1 MIPQQG
7 KTYIAIHVKN
17 EQKLLNNQL
26 VSYSRA
32 GDVFHYRWA
41 ARRCLRLLYPNTT
54 LKSIVIEGSN
64 ESQKAGEYVIDVSEY
79 AKTADND
86 KSIQYYQLKHTTV
99 RGQKA
104 MKLAEMK
111 QTLEGFADRF
121 RQHEREKSK
130 DPVSI
135 SFSIITN
142 RKVDDT
148 VRDQLIYLAMGEVV
162 ESRFRKTLENYTKLK
177 GKQLAEFCAL
187 LSIEDGEGDYNVQNN
202 ELRVELSQLVAGSVT
217 STQAETLTSMVQDKV
232 LPHSDHIVNREE
244 VLKRF
249 GITNDRELFP
259 APPLWE
265 KLDKVMD
272 REQYAYMI
280 RCICKSE
287 NPIIVHAAGGVG
299 KTIFCRHLITS
310 IPENSLTIAY
320 DCFGTGSYRNR
331 SSFRHR
337 YRDALVQIANELAA
351 EGICQPLLV
360 FDTTNDDDILRN
372 FLQRI
377 DSAVNALKKVNRLA
391 QLFIV
396 IDAADNAEMAAEEF
410 KDNCFAHELLREKM
424 PPGCKLI
431 MMCRTERK
439 HLLKPNDNI
448 LSLELKPFSEVESFN
463 NLHSYFPTATVNDG
477 VEFYRLTAGNPRVQA
492 NTLTASHRTVT
503 ELLSSFGPNPITVEM
518 QIEQQ
523 LRAAVLKIKEHQTP
537 NFQDTINAICV
548 GLASLPP
555 HIPISILA
563 SAAGV
568 STDAINSFV
577 ADLGRPLWISDS
589 SVQFRDE
596 PTETWFRKTYLADKK
611 NYLAYIARLE
621 PLATDSTYVAEVLPQ
636 LYLQAGEY
644 DKLIKIAL
652 SDDLLPTS
660 NPIDARNVRI
670 FRLRFAF
677 IAALKSKN
685 LKDAVQLGMRA
696 GEEVAGSNR
705 QFFLFKNNI
714 DLLAVLQGKE
724 KVQEIAFKTKLRSG
738 WDGSE
743 NIYTAS
749 LLSAISEYK
758 GEARGYLRAAE
769 NWLWIYFKRKKT
781 EEDDYSHEEKLTQQ
795 DILEFAYAHL
805 NINGVAGSAA
815 FLNRLK
821 PKEYVCRVVS
831 MLAKRLIDA
840 GKIEVLHQFAESWQH
855 EPYYIVAIAH
865 ELLQVGK
872 FLKRSIAKKCL
883 DKLSNAKTRIAK
895 PKDYFY
901 DDQRIAIV
909 ISFVESCFHY
919 KFNSQKINLTLDYYV
934 PARANNMMVSNHSSK
949 DRIVFLKALAMRL
962 ILAGKNEIEVEEIV
976 PAELLAKKQK
986 HDYGTDLKAY
996 KECINGLLPW
1006 FLLRANILRGFV
1018 GFFQTQFQSTVASSH
1033 HARTNRY
1040 SNYDPL
1046 PTEIAELVSS
1056 ILIVGDSTIVNS
1068 CYQHLVSSGKEFNS
1082 RIRLWLLRAAYR
1094 SEHLTDICDN
1104 LEQTTHELIESLKE
1118 EGPDEMAEK
1127 YISLS
1132 RAVAVNSVPDAS
1144 VYFDQAVE
1152 IVSKFG
1158 EELVRR
1164 WEALE
1169 ALAERAAELPDL
1181 SDEFAYRFIRCA
1193 ELVGIYVSRE
1203 KHWNRSN
1210 AARVDAKMCPATALA
1225 AISRW
1230 RDRIVGR
1237 YQYQLLAIVKDLV
1250 KRNLISPLC
1259 AWSLTHFFGER
1270 LYGDLAIICIEC
1282 EPTKGGKQAILND
1295 AVRILQVE
1303 GAHQEYVNDLGRMA
1317 SKFSLSNDGL
1327 INLVQF
1333 FATDNKDKTD
1343 YQGYTFLKKR
1353 NDYPDTRW
1361 DALFN
1366 GIQIDSLDGLTKLL
1380 DRLNNEPKDR
1390 FGHRGVR
1397 DMLIEGLSRV
1407 KHSQVYGFIDAVFA
1421 LDQIEMYDAK
1431 AVLYGVPDSWKNKPA
1446 LKAAWP
1452 PLIRKFGKHYAHQ
1465 LTNKYAFDHCVSD
1478 LQLSDA
1484 LVSELKHGMYE
1495 GLQNENGLYDE
1506 ETFFGFCDLSASMLS
1521 SEDALDLTDY
1531 TMRRFELHIDD
1542 TLGDGPYGNKVAV
1555 DNDIKKSVAGFIW
1568 SALGS
1573 PWGWERWNAAHAV
1586 RSMGELGCTDIID
1599 ALFDSLEH
1607 GEVGAYG
1614 SADYVFYK
1622 LHAIQYFF
1630 IALARTSLSNPSVL
1644 VKHAGKISEYALGAN
1659 HLLIQKFA
1667 ADTALNIAEAS
1678 PGTYDE
1684 ATVDLLR
1691 QVGKSPFKPK
1701 KVKFDY
1707 RTDSIWH
1714 KAKEIDTKIDFHFG
1728 WDFDRYWFEPLGD
1741 VFGIPGKQ
1749 VEDIAADV
1757 VINIW
1762 GMGYRNGYKNDPR
1775 AGLWNR
1781 SSSDR
1786 DTWHDHFSYP
1796 KTDNLDFYLSYH
1808 SMMVAAAKLLK
1819 AMPVV
1824 ETRDWKED
1832 VWREWLHRHL
1842 LTLEDGRWLSDIR
1855 DPLPLHRPEWT
1866 KNQRTD
1872 TWQRDITEQDFRERL
1887 IETHKGE
1894 IWITVGGGWH
1904 EKVSERKEDV
1914 SIRSAFVAKE
1924 TSDALMRA
1932 LQSCEDHHDY
1942 KIPDYEEEDME
1953 FRHGNFV
1960 LKGWIEYPSRS
1971 KGLDDFDPRSAEVSY
1986 PIISLGASVM
1996 SDLNLIC
2003 EFNTWKEI
2011 GKTKEVLRCENWS
2024 TDRGERDEY
2033 TDQCGMRLKVSLNFL
2048 MNTCEKYQCDLLIE
2062 MSIDR
2067 DIIINRMGGNNNY
2080 GKPVVKILIIS
2091 ADGTIRT
2098 TESNFGIG

>member
-1 MIPQQG
+1 L
-7 KTYIAIHVKN
+7 AN
-17 EQKLLNNQL
+17 
-26 VSYSRA
+26 
-32 GDVFHYRWA
+32 
-41 ARRCLRLLYPNTT
+41 
-54 LKSIVIEGSN
+54 IVIEGSN
-64 ESQKAGEYVIDVSEY
+64 ESEKAGEYVIDVSEY
-79 AKTADND
+79 STTADNT
-86 KSIQYYQLKHTTV
+86 KSVQYYQLKHTTV
-99 RGQKA
+99 RGQQA
-104 MKLAEMK
+104 MKLAELK
-111 QTLEGFADRF
+111 QTLEGFAARF
-121 RQHEREKSK
+121 RQHERKKSE
-130 DPVSI
+130 DSVSI

-142 RKVDDT
+142 RKVDDIIK
-148 VRDQLIYLAMGEVV
+148 DQFIYLAMGEDVG
-162 ESRFRKTLENYTKLK
+162 SSFRKTLEKYTKLK
-177 GKQLAEFCAL
+177 GKQLSEFCAL
-187 LSIEDGEGDYNVQNN
+187 LNIEDSEGDYMIQNT
-202 ELRVELSQLVAGSVT
+202 ELRLELSQLVAGSVT

-249 GITNDRELFP
+249 GFTNDRELFP

-265 KLDKVMD
+265 KLDKVIE
-272 REQYAYMI
+272 RELYAGMI
-280 RCICKSE
+280 RCVSE
-287 NPIIVHAAGGVG
+287 SEHPVIVHAAGGVG
-299 KTIFCRHLITS
+299 KTVFCRHLKTS
-310 IPENSLTIAY
+310 VPEYSLTIGY

-351 EGICQPLLV
+351 EGICQPILV
-360 FDTTNDDDILRN
+360 FDTTHDDDILRS

-377 DSAVNALKKVNRLA
+377 DSAVKALKKVNSHA

-424 PPGCKLI
+424 PKGCKLI
-431 MMCRTERK
+431 MLCRTERK
-439 HLLKPNDNI
+439 HLLKPNGNI
-448 LSLELKPFSEVESFN
+448 LSIELKPFSEGESFR
-463 NLHSYFPTATVNDG
+463 NLQDYFPAATANDG
-477 VEFYRLTAGNPRVQA
+477 VEFYRLTGGNPRVQA
-492 NTLTASHRTVT
+492 NAFTASHRTVT
-503 ELLSSFGPNPITVEM
+503 ELLSSFGPNPMTVEM

-537 NFQDTINAICV
+537 NFQDTINAIFV

-568 STDAINSFV
+568 STDAIKSFV

-596 PTETWFRKTYLADKK
+596 PTETWFRKAYLADKK
-611 NYLAYIARLE
+611 NYLTYISRLE

-644 DKLIKIAL
+644 EKLIKIAL

-677 IAALKSKN
+677 IAALKSQN

-769 NWLWIYFKRKKT
+769 NWLSIYFKREKT
-781 EEDDYSHEEKLTQQ
+781 KEGDYSHEEKLREQ

-815 FLNRLK
+815 FLNSLK
-821 PKEYVCRVVS
+821 PKEYVWRVVS

-840 GKIEVLHQFAESWQH
+840 GKMEELHQFAESWQD

-872 FLKRSIAKKCL
+872 FLKRSIATKCL

-901 DDQRIAIV
+901 DDQQIANI
-909 ISFVESCFHY
+909 ISFIESCFHY
-919 KFNSQKINLTLDYYV
+919 KLNSPKINSTLDYYV
-934 PARANNMMVSNHSSK
+934 PTRANNMVISNHSSK
-949 DRIVFLKALAMRL
+949 DRFIFLKTLAIRL
-962 ILAGKNEIEVEEIV
+962 ILAEKNEIEIEEIV
-976 PAELLAKKQK
+976 PKELLAKKK
-986 HDYGTDLKAY
+986 NHDYGNDLKEY

-1006 FLLRANILRGFV
+1006 FLLRANVLRGIAGV
-1018 GFFQTQFQSTVASSH
+1018 FQNQFQSSITSSQQ
-1033 HARTNRY
+1033 ARANRY
-1040 SNYDPL
+1040 GNYDPL
-1046 PTEIAELVSS
+1046 PKEIGELVSS
-1056 ILIVGDSTIVNS
+1056 ILVLGDAMVVND
-1068 CYQHLVSSGKEFNS
+1068 CYQYLASFGNDFNL
-1082 RIRLWLLRAAYR
+1082 RNRLGLLRAAYR
-1094 SEHLTDICDN
+1094 SEHLKNICDN

-1132 RAVAVNSVPDAS
+1132 RAVTVNSVADAS

-1158 EELVRR
+1158 EELVKR

-1169 ALAERAAELPDL
+1169 SLAECAAELPDI

-1210 AARVDAKMCPATALA
+1210 AAKVDAKMSPTTALA

-1230 RDRIVGR
+1230 RDRVVGR
-1237 YQYQLLAIVKDLV
+1237 YQYQLLAIVEYLV
-1250 KRNLISPLC
+1250 KSNLISSLC
-1259 AWSLTHFFGER
+1259 AWSLTHFFGE
-1270 LYGDLAIICIEC
+1270 YVDLALICIEH
-1282 EPTKGGKQAILND
+1282 ESTKVGKQAILNE

-1303 GAHQEYVNDLGRMA
+1303 GIHQEYLNDLAIIA
-1317 SKFSLSNDGL
+1317 SKFGLSNDGL
-1327 INLVQF
+1327 TNLVEF
-1333 FATDNKDKTD
+1333 FAADKEEKTKDQD
-1343 YQGYTFLKKR
+1343 HSYLKKR
-1353 NDYPDTRW
+1353 NDQPDIAW
-1361 DALFN
+1361 NALFN

-1380 DRLNNEPKDR
+1380 DKLNNEPKDR
-1390 FGHRGVR
+1390 FGHSGIK

-1407 KHSQVYGFIDAVFA
+1407 KQSQVYNFIDAIFV
-1421 LDQIEMYDAK
+1421 LDQIEIYDAK
-1431 AVLYGVPDSWKNKPA
+1431 AVLYGIPDSWKNKPA

-1452 PLIRKFGKHYAHQ
+1452 SLIKKFGKHYAHE
-1465 LTNKYAFDHCVSD
+1465 LTNKYTFDHCVSD

-1484 LVSELKHGMYE
+1484 LVNELKHGMYE
-1495 GLQNENGLYDE
+1495 GLQNENGLHDE
-1506 ETFFGFCDLSASMLS
+1506 ETFFGFCNLSANMLS
-1521 SEDALDLTDY
+1521 SEDALELTDY
-1531 TMRRFELHIDD
+1531 AMHRFELHIDD

-1555 DNDIKKSVAGFIW
+1555 DGNIKKGVAGFIW

-1573 PWGWERWNAAHAV
+1573 PWGWERWNAAHAI
-1586 RSMGELGCTDIID
+1586 RSMGELGCTNEID
-1599 ALFDSLEH
+1599 ALFESLQH

-1630 IALARTSLSNPSVL
+1630 IALARTSISKPSVL
-1644 VKHAGKISEYALGAN
+1644 VKHAGKISEFALGTN

-1667 ADTALNIAEAS
+1667 ADTALNIAKAL
-1678 PGTYDE
+1678 PGTFDD

-1691 QVGKSPFKPK
+1691 QVGKSPFKPRK
-1701 KVKFDY
+1701 EKYDY
-1707 RTDSIWH
+1707 RTDSVWH
-1714 KAKEIDTKIDFHFG
+1714 KAKEHNTKIDFHFAF
-1728 WDFDRYWFEPLGD
+1728 DFDRYWFEPLGD

-1757 VINIW
+1757 VVNDW
-1762 GMGYRNGYKNDPR
+1762 GMGGRNGYKNDPR
-1775 AGLWNR
+1775 VGIWNR

-1786 DTWHDHFSYP
+1786 ETWHDHGSYP

-1819 AMPVV
+1819 AMPLV
-1824 ETRDWKED
+1824 EKREWGDD
-1832 VWREWLHRHL
+1832 VWKGWLEGHL
-1842 LTLEDGRWLSDIR
+1842 LTIEDGRWLSDIR
-1855 DPLPLHRPEWT
+1855 GPLPLNRPEWT

-1872 TWQRDITEQDFRERL
+1872 SWQSDIIERDFRERL

-1904 EKVSERKEDV
+1904 EKVSERKEGV

-1924 TSDALMRA
+1924 SSDALMRA

-1942 KIPDYEEEDME
+1942 KIPDYEEKDME
-1953 FRHGNFV
+1953 FDHRNYV
-1960 LKGWIEYPSRS
+1960 LKGWLQYPSGS
-1971 KGLDDFDPRSAEVSY
+1971 KGLDEFDYRSAEVSY
-1986 PIISLGASVM
+1986 PTISVGVSIM
-1996 SDLNLIC
+1996 SDFKLVSEC
-2003 EFNTWKEI
+2003 NTWKEI
-2011 GKTKEVLRCENWS
+2011 GKTKEVLKCENWS
-2024 TDRGERDEY
+2024 TDREERDEY
-2033 TDQCGMRLKVSLNFL
+2033 TDQCGIRLKANMIFL
-2048 MNTCEKYQCDLLIE
+2048 MQACKKYQRDLIIE
-2062 MSIDR
+2062 MSIKR
-2067 DIIINRMGGNNNY
+2067 DIIIRRMGGSNNY
-2080 GKPVVKILIIS
+2080 GKPFVKILIIS

-2098 TESNFGIG
+2098 TEGSFGIG

>member
-1 MIPQQG
+1 M
-7 KTYIAIHVKN
+7 
-17 EQKLLNNQL
+17 
-26 VSYSRA
+26 
-32 GDVFHYRWA
+32 
-41 ARRCLRLLYPNTT
+41 
-54 LKSIVIEGSN
+54 
-64 ESQKAGEYVIDVSEY
+64 IDVSEY
-79 AKTADND
+79 SETADNY

-111 QTLEGFADRF
+111 KTLEGFADRF

-142 RKVDDT
+142 RKVDDNIK
-148 VRDQLIYLAMGEVV
+148 DHLIYLAMGEVV
-162 ESRFRKTLENYTKLK
+162 DSRFRKTLENYTKLK
-177 GKQLAEFCAL
+177 GKLLAEFCAL
-187 LSIEDGEGDYNVQNN
+187 LSIEDGEGDYNVQNA

-217 STQAETLTSMVQDKV
+217 RTQAETLVIMVQDKV
-232 LPHSDHIVNREE
+232 LPDSDHNVTREE

-249 GITNDRELFP
+249 GFTNDRQLFP

-265 KLDKVMD
+265 KLDKVIE
-272 REQYAYMI
+272 REQYAGMI
-280 RCICKSE
+280 RSISE
-287 NPIIVHAAGGVG
+287 SVTPIIVHAAGGVG
-299 KTIFCRHLITS
+299 KSVFCRHLITS
-310 IPENSLTIAY
+310 IPAHYLTIGY

-351 EGICQPLLV
+351 IGICQPMLV
-360 FDTTNDDDILRN
+360 FDTTLDDDILRS
-372 FLQRI
+372 FLERI
-377 DSAVNALKKVNRLA
+377 GSAVNTLKKVNEHA

-396 IDAADNAEMAAEEF
+396 IDAADNAEMAAEDVS
-410 KDNCFAHELLREKM
+410 DNCFANELLREKM

-431 MMCRTERK
+431 MLCRTERK
-439 HLLKPNDNI
+439 HLLKPNENI
-448 LSLELKPFSEVESFN
+448 LSIELEPFSEIESFH
-463 NLHSYFPTATVNDG
+463 NLQGHFPKATVNDG
-477 VEFYRLTAGNPRVQA
+477 IEFYRLTGGNPRVQA
-492 NTLTASHRTVT
+492 NELAVSHRTVT
-503 ELLSSFGPNPITVEM
+503 ELLSSLGPNPRTVEM

-523 LRAAVLKIKEHQTP
+523 LRAAVLKIKEDQTP
-537 NFQDTINAICV
+537 NYQGTINAIGV

-568 STDAINSFV
+568 TTDAIKSFV

-596 PTETWFRKTYLADKK
+596 PTETWFRKTYLANKE

-621 PLATDSTYVAEVLPQ
+621 PLASHSTYVAEVLPQ

-677 IAALKSKN
+677 IAALKSKK

-705 QFFLFKNNI
+705 QFFLFRNNI

-749 LLSAISEYK
+749 LLSAIPEYK
-758 GEARGYLRAAE
+758 GEGRGYLRAAE
-769 NWLWIYFKRKKT
+769 NWLSIYFKRKKT
-781 EEDDYSHEEKLTQQ
+781 EEDDHSHEEKLSEQ
-795 DILEFAYAHL
+795 DLLEFAYSHL
-805 NINGVAGSAA
+805 NINGVEESAA
-815 FLNRLK
+815 FLKRLK
-821 PKEYVCRVVS
+821 PKEYLCRVVS

-840 GKIEVLHQFAESWQH
+840 GKIDVLHQFAESWQD

-865 ELLQVGK
+865 ELLQIGK
-872 FLKRSIAKKCL
+872 FLKRSIANKCL
-883 DKLSNAKTRIAK
+883 EKLGNAKTRITK
-895 PKDYFY
+895 QKDYFY
-901 DDQRIAIV
+901 DDQQISSI
-909 ISFVESCFHY
+909 ISFIETCFHY
-919 KFNSQKINLTLDYYV
+919 KFNSERINSALDYYV
-934 PARANNMMVSNHSSK
+934 PARANRMLVSNHSSK
-949 DRIVFLKALAMRL
+949 DRFIFLKALAIRL
-962 ILAGKNEIEVEEIV
+962 ILAGESEIKIEEIV
-976 PAELLAKKQK
+976 PAELLAKKK
-986 HDYGTDLKAY
+986 NHDYGSDLKEY

-1006 FLLRANILRGFV
+1006 FLLRANILWGMV
-1018 GFFQTQFQSTVASSH
+1018 GAFQTQFQSTLTGSQQ
-1033 HARTNRY
+1033 ARTNRY

-1046 PTEIAELVSS
+1046 PKEIAELVSS
-1056 ILIVGDSTIVNS
+1056 IMILGNSAVVND
-1068 CYQHLVSSGKEFNS
+1068 CYQYLETSRNDFNS
-1082 RIRLWLLRAAYR
+1082 PNRLWLLRAAYR
-1094 SEHLTDICDN
+1094 SEHLKDICDN
-1104 LEQTTHELIESLKE
+1104 LEQTTYELIESLQE

-1132 RAVAVNSVPDAS
+1132 RAVSVNSIADAS
-1144 VYFDQAVE
+1144 QYFNQAVE

-1158 EELVRR
+1158 DELVRR

-1169 ALAERAAELPDL
+1169 SLAERAAEVP
-1181 SDEFAYRFIRCA
+1181 SVGDEFAYRFIRCA

-1203 KHWNRSN
+1203 KYWDRSN
-1210 AARVDAKMCPATALA
+1210 AARLDAKLSATTALA

-1237 YQYQLLAIVKDLV
+1237 YQYQLLAIVENLV
-1250 KRNLISPLC
+1250 KSKLIVPLC

-1270 LYGDLAIICIEC
+1270 LIGDLTLICIEL
-1282 EPTKGGKQAILND
+1282 EPTKAGKQAILND
-1295 AVRILQVE
+1295 AVRILEVE
-1303 GAHQEYVNDLGRMA
+1303 GAHQKYVDDLRMIA
-1317 SKFSLSNDGL
+1317 SKFGLSNDRL
-1327 INLVQF
+1327 TNLVEF
-1333 FATDNKDKTD
+1333 FATDKEEKADDQNH
-1343 YQGYTFLKKR
+1343 YFFKKR
-1353 NDYPDTRW
+1353 NDQPDTGW

-1366 GIQIDSLDGLTKLL
+1366 GIQINSLGGLTKLL
-1380 DRLNNEPKDR
+1380 DRLNNEPEDR
-1390 FGHRGVR
+1390 FDHRRVR

-1407 KHSQVYGFIDAVFA
+1407 KQSEVYDFIDAVLVIDA
-1421 LDQIEMYDAK
+1421 IEMYDAK

-1452 PLIRKFGKHYAHQ
+1452 ILIKKFGKHYAHE
-1465 LTNKYAFDHCVSD
+1465 LANKYTFDQCVSD
-1478 LQLSDA
+1478 LQLSDV
-1484 LVSELKHGMYE
+1484 LVSELKNGMFE
-1495 GLQNENGLYDE
+1495 GLQNENGLHNE
-1506 ETFFGFCDLSASMLS
+1506 ETFFGFCSLSAPMLAPK
-1521 SEDALDLTDY
+1521 DALELTDY
-1531 TMRRFELHIDD
+1531 AMRRFELHIDD
-1542 TLGDGPYGNKVAV
+1542 TLGDGPYSNKVAV
-1555 DNDIKKSVAGFIW
+1555 DSDINKSVAGFVW

-1573 PWGWERWNAAHAV
+1573 PWGWERWNSVHTI
-1586 RSMGELGCTDIID
+1586 RSMGELGCTDVID
-1599 ALFDSLEH
+1599 ALFESLER

-1614 SADYVFYK
+1614 SADYVFYE

-1630 IALARTSLSNPSVL
+1630 IALARTSLSNPKVL
-1644 VKHAGKISEYALGAN
+1644 LKHANKISEYALEAN
-1659 HLLIQKFA
+1659 HLLIEKFA
-1667 ADTALNIAEAS
+1667 ADTALNIAGAI
-1678 PGTYDE
+1678 PGTYGE
-1684 ATVDLLR
+1684 ATIDLLR
-1691 QVGKSPFKPK
+1691 RVGKSPFKAK

-1714 KAKEIDTKIDFHFG
+1714 KAKEIDTNINFHFG

-1741 VFGIPGKQ
+1741 VFGMPGKQ

-1757 VINIW
+1757 VVNDW
-1762 GMGYRNGYKNDPR
+1762 GMGGRNGYKDDPR
-1775 AGLWNR
+1775 VGLWNR
-1781 SSSDR
+1781 SSSER
-1786 DTWHDHFSYP
+1786 ETWHDHGSYP
-1796 KTDNLDFYLSYH
+1796 KTDRLDFYLSYH

-1824 ETRDWKED
+1824 ENREWREDAWKE
-1832 VWREWLHRHL
+1832 WMHRHL

-1855 DPLPLHRPEWT
+1855 GALPLNRPEWT
-1866 KNQRTD
+1866 KNQRTN
-1872 TWQRDITEQDFRERL
+1872 TWQSDITEQDFRERL
-1887 IETHKGE
+1887 IETNKGE
-1894 IWITVGGGWH
+1894 VWINVGGGWH

-1914 SIRSAFVAKE
+1914 SIRSAFVARG

-1932 LQSCEDHHDY
+1932 LQSCKDHHDY
-1942 KIPDYEEEDME
+1942 KIPDYKEKDME
-1953 FRHGNFV
+1953 SDHGNYV
-1960 LKGWIEYPSRS
+1960 LKGWLGYPSGS
-1971 KGLDDFDPRSAEVSY
+1971 KGLDYFDLRSAEVSY
-1986 PIISLGASVM
+1986 PIISVGESVM
-1996 SDLNLIC
+1996 SDLKLVS

-2024 TDRGERDEY
+2024 TDRGDGGEY
-2033 TDQCGMRLKVSLNFL
+2033 TDQSGLLLKANFNFL
-2048 MNTCEKYQCDLLIE
+2048 MQACKKYQCDLIIE

-2067 DIIINRMGGNNNY
+2067 DIIISRMGGSNNY

-2091 ADGTIRT
+2091 ADETIRT
-2098 TESNFGIG
+2098 TEGRFGIG

>member
-1 MIPQQG
+1 M
-7 KTYIAIHVKN
+7 
-17 EQKLLNNQL
+17 NNQL

-41 ARRCLRLLYPNTT
+41 ARRCLRLLYPNTE
-54 LKSIVIEGSN
+54 LKTIVIEGSN

-79 AKTADND
+79 SKAADND

-99 RGQKA
+99 RVQTA

-111 QTLEGFADRF
+111 QTVEGFADRF

-130 DPVSI
+130 NAVSI
-135 SFSIITN
+135 SFNIITN
-142 RKVDDT
+142 RKVDDA
-148 VRDQLIYLAMGEVV
+148 VKDQLIYLAMGEVV
-162 ESRFRKTLENYTKLK
+162 ESRFIKTLEKYTKLK
-177 GKQLAEFCAL
+177 GKKLAEFCAL
-187 LSIEDGEGDYNVQNN
+187 LSIEDGEGDYNVQNA

-249 GITNDRELFP
+249 GFTNDRQLFP

-265 KLDKVMD
+265 KLDKVIE
-272 REQYAYMI
+272 REQYAVII
-280 RCICKSE
+280 RSIRKSE
-287 NPIIVHAAGGVG
+287 NPVIVHAAGGVG
-299 KTIFCRHLITS
+299 KTVFCRHLINS
-310 IPENSLTIAY
+310 VPEYSLTICY

-351 EGICQPLLV
+351 VGISQPILV
-360 FDTTNDDDILRN
+360 FDTTHDDDILRS
-372 FLQRI
+372 FVQRI
-377 DSAVNALKKVNRLA
+377 DSAINALKKVNKRA

-424 PPGCKLI
+424 PPGCKLL
-431 MMCRTERK
+431 MLCRTERME
-439 HLLKPNDNI
+439 LLKPKENV
-448 LSLELKPFSEVESFN
+448 LSIELKSFSEVESLQ
-463 NLHSYFPTATVNDG
+463 NLQRYFPTAIPNDG
-477 VEFYRLTAGNPRVQA
+477 VEFYRLTGGNPRVQA
-492 NTLTASHRTVT
+492 NALAVSHRTVT
-503 ELLSSFGPNPITVEM
+503 ELLLSFGPNPMTVEM

-523 LRAAVLKIKEHQTP
+523 LREAVFKIKEHQTP
-537 NFQDTINAICV
+537 NFQERINAICV

-563 SAAGV
+563 RAAGV
-568 STDAINSFV
+568 STDAIISFV
-577 ADLGRPLWISDS
+577 ADLGRPLWVSDS

-596 PTETWFRKTYLADKK
+596 PTETWFRKTYLADKE

-652 SDDLLPTS
+652 SDDLLPAR
-660 NPIDARNVRI
+660 NPIDSRNVRI

-705 QFFLFKNNI
+705 QFFLFKNNL

-749 LLSAISEYK
+749 LLSGISEYK

-769 NWLWIYFKRKKT
+769 NWLSIYLKRTKT
-781 EEDDYSHEEKLTQQ
+781 EEADYSHEEKLTEQ

-805 NINGVAGSAA
+805 NINGVKGSAA
-815 FLNRLK
+815 FLNSLQ
-821 PKEYVCRVVS
+821 PKEYICRVVS

-840 GKIEVLHQFAESWQH
+840 GKIEVLHQFAESWQD

-865 ELLQVGK
+865 ELLQVGN
-872 FLKRSIAKKCL
+872 FLTRSIAKKGL
-883 DKLSNAKTRIAK
+883 DKLGNARTGIAK

-901 DDQRIAIV
+901 DDQREAII
-909 ISFVESCFHY
+909 ISFIETCFHY
-919 KFNSQKINLTLDYYV
+919 KLSSQKINLALDHYF
-934 PARANNMMVSNHSSK
+934 PMRANNMVVSKQSSK
-949 DRIVFLKALAMRL
+949 VRFIFLKTLAIRL
-962 ILAGKNEIEVEEIV
+962 ILAGKTEIEIDEIV
-976 PAELLAKKQK
+976 PAELLTKKK
-986 HDYGTDLKAY
+986 NHDYANDLREY
-996 KECINGLLPW
+996 EECINGLLPW
-1006 FLLRANILRGFV
+1006 FLLRANILREISDVFKR
-1018 GFFQTQFQSTVASSH
+1018 QFQSTIASSQQ
-1033 HARTNRY
+1033 ARTNRY

-1046 PTEIAELVSS
+1046 PKEIAELVSS
-1056 ILIVGDSTIVNS
+1056 ILILGDSTVVNE
-1068 CYQHLVSSGKEFNS
+1068 CYQYLVSSLNDFNS
-1082 RIRLWLLRAAYR
+1082 GNRLGLLRAAYR
-1094 SEHLTDICDN
+1094 SEHLKNICDN
-1104 LEQTTHELIESLKE
+1104 LEQTTHELIEALKE

-1132 RAVAVNSVPDAS
+1132 RAVAVNSIADS
-1144 VYFDQAVE
+1144 SEYFNQAVE

-1158 EELVRR
+1158 DELVRR

-1169 ALAERAAELPDL
+1169 SLAERAAELPGI

-1193 ELVGIYVSRE
+1193 ELVGVYVSRE
-1203 KHWNRSN
+1203 KHWDRSN
-1210 AARVDAKMCPATALA
+1210 AARVCAKMSPTTALA

-1250 KRNLISPLC
+1250 KSNLVSPFC

-1270 LYGDLAIICIEC
+1270 LNGDLALICVER
-1282 EPTKGGKQAILND
+1282 EATKAGKHAILND
-1295 AVRILQVE
+1295 AVRILEVE
-1303 GAHQEYVNDLGRMA
+1303 GVHQKYVDDLRMIA
-1317 SKFSLSNDGL
+1317 SKSGLSSDGL
-1327 INLVQF
+1327 TNLLEF
-1333 FATDNKDKTD
+1333 FATDKEEKTANHD
-1343 YQGYTFLKKR
+1343 HYYLKKR
-1353 NDYPDTRW
+1353 NEQPDTGW

-1366 GIQIDSLDGLTKLL
+1366 GVEIDSLDGLTKLL

-1390 FGHRGVR
+1390 FGYRGVR
-1397 DMLIEGLSRV
+1397 EMLMEGLSRL
-1407 KHSQVYGFIDAVFA
+1407 KQSQAYDFVHAVLLMDAV
-1421 LDQIEMYDAK
+1421 EMYDAK
-1431 AVLYGVPDSWKNKPA
+1431 VVLYAVPDSWKNKPA
-1446 LKAAWP
+1446 FKAAWP
-1452 PLIRKFGKHYAHQ
+1452 TVIKKFGKRYAHK
-1465 LTNKYAFDHCVSD
+1465 LANKYTFDNCVSD
-1478 LQLSDA
+1478 LQLSDVLA
-1484 LVSELKHGMYE
+1484 SELKRGMYE
-1495 GLQNENGLYDE
+1495 GLQNENGLHDE

-1521 SEDALDLTDY
+1521 SEDALALTGY
-1531 TMRRFELHIDD
+1531 AMRRFELHIDD
-1542 TLGDGPYGNKVAV
+1542 TLGDGPYGSKIAV
-1555 DNDIKKSVAGFIW
+1555 DGDINKSIAGFIL

-1573 PWGWERWNAAHAV
+1573 PWGWERWNAAHAI

-1599 ALFDSLEH
+1599 ALFDLLEQC
-1607 GEVGAYG
+1607 EVGAYG

-1630 IALARTSLSNPSVL
+1630 IALARTSLTNPVIL
-1644 VKHAGKISEYALGAN
+1644 VKHAEKITDYALGAN

-1667 ADTALNIAEAS
+1667 ADTALNIVGAI
-1678 PGTYDE
+1678 PGTYGE
-1684 ATVDLLR
+1684 ATIDLLHL
-1691 QVGKSPFKPK
+1691 VGKSPFKPK

-1714 KAKEIDTKIDFHFG
+1714 KAKEIDTNIDFHFG
-1728 WDFDRYWFEPLGD
+1728 WDFDRYWFKPLGD
-1741 VFGIPGKQ
+1741 VFGMSGKQ
-1749 VEDIAADV
+1749 VQDIAADV
-1757 VINIW
+1757 VVNDW
-1762 GMGYRNGYKNDPR
+1762 GMGGRNGYKDDPR
-1775 AGLWNR
+1775 VGLWNR
-1781 SSSDR
+1781 SSSER
-1786 DTWHDHFSYP
+1786 ETWHDHGSYP
-1796 KTDNLDFYLSYH
+1796 TTDRLDFYLSYH

-1824 ETRDWKED
+1824 ENREWREDAWKE
-1832 VWREWLHRHL
+1832 WMHRHL
-1842 LTLEDGRWLSDIR
+1842 LTLEDGKWLSDIR
-1855 DPLPLHRPEWT
+1855 GPLPLNRPEWT
-1866 KNQRTD
+1866 KNQRTN
-1872 TWQRDITEQDFRERL
+1872 TWQSDVTEQDFRERL
-1887 IETHKGE
+1887 IETNKGE
-1894 IWITVGGGWH
+1894 MWINVGGGWH
-1904 EKVSERKEDV
+1904 EKISERKEDV
-1914 SIRSAFVAKE
+1914 SIRSAFVARG

-1942 KIPDYEEEDME
+1942 KIPDYEEDDME
-1953 FRHGNFV
+1953 PDQGNYV
-1960 LKGWIEYPSRS
+1960 LKGWLEYPSGS

-1986 PIISLGASVM
+1986 PIISVGASVM
-1996 SDLNLIC
+1996 SDLKLVS
-2003 EFNTWKEI
+2003 EFDTWKEI
-2011 GKTKEVLRCENWS
+2011 KKTKEVLRCENWS
-2024 TDRGERDEY
+2024 TDRGDRDEY
-2033 TDQCGMRLKVSLNFL
+2033 TDQCGIRLKASFNFL
-2048 MNTCEKYQCDLLIE
+2048 TQACKKYQSDLIVE
-2062 MSIDR
+2062 MSIKR
-2067 DIIINRMGGNNNY
+2067 DIITSRMGGSNSY
-2080 GKPVVKILIIS
+2080 GKPFVKILILS

-2098 TESNFGIG
+2098 TEGSLGIG

>member
-1 MIPQQG
+1 MID
-7 KTYIAIHVKN
+7 I
-17 EQKLLNNQL
+17 
-26 VSYSRA
+26 
-32 GDVFHYRWA
+32 
-41 ARRCLRLLYPNTT
+41 
-54 LKSIVIEGSN
+54 
-64 ESQKAGEYVIDVSEY
+64 SEY
-79 AKTADND
+79 SETADNER
-86 KSIQYYQLKHTTV
+86 SIQYYQLKHTTV
-99 RGQKA
+99 RRQKA

-111 QTLEGFADRF
+111 QTLEGFAARF
-121 RQHEREKSK
+121 RQHEKEKRK
-130 DPVSI
+130 EPVSI

-148 VRDQLIYLAMGEVV
+148 VRDQLIYLAMGEIV

-177 GKQLAEFCAL
+177 GKPLADFCAL
-187 LSIEDGEGDYNVQNN
+187 LSIEDGEGDYKIQNT
-202 ELRVELSQLVAGSVT
+202 ELRVELSQLVAGSIT

-249 GITNDRELFP
+249 GFTNDRQLFP

-265 KLDKVMD
+265 KLDKVIG
-272 REQYAYMI
+272 REQYAGMI
-280 RCICKSE
+280 RSISESE

-299 KTIFCRHLITS
+299 KTVFCRHLITS
-310 IPENSLTIAY
+310 IPEHSLTIAY

-337 YRDALVQIANELAA
+337 YRDALAQIANELAA
-351 EGICQPLLV
+351 KGICQPILV
-360 FDTTNDDDILRN
+360 FDTTNDDDILRS

-377 DSAVNALKKVNRLA
+377 DSAVNALKKVNRRA

-431 MMCRTERK
+431 MLCRTERK

-448 LSLELKPFSEVESFN
+448 LSFELKPFSEVESLD
-463 NLHSYFPTATVNDG
+463 NLQRYFPTATSNDG
-477 VEFYRLTAGNPRVQA
+477 VEFYRLTGGNPRVQA
-492 NTLTASHRTVT
+492 NALAASHRTVT
-503 ELLSSFGPNPITVEM
+503 ELLSSFGPNPMTVEM

-523 LRAAVLKIKEHQTP
+523 LRAAVLKIKEDQTP

-555 HIPISILA
+555 HIPIAILA

-577 ADLGRPLWISDS
+577 ADLGRPLWMSDN

-596 PTETWFRKTYLADKK
+596 PTETWFRKTYLADKE

-652 SDDLLPTS
+652 SDDLLPAN

-685 LKDAVQLGMRA
+685 LKDTVQLAMRA
-696 GEEVAGSNR
+696 GEEVASSNR
-705 QFFLFKNNI
+705 QFFLFKNNL

-769 NWLWIYFKRKKT
+769 NWLSIYFKRKKT
-781 EEDDYSHEEKLTQQ
+781 EEDDYSHEEKLIQQ

-805 NINGVAGSAA
+805 NINGVTGSAA
-815 FLNRLK
+815 FLNGLK

-840 GKIEVLHQFAESWQH
+840 GKIDVLHQFAESWQD

-865 ELLQVGK
+865 ELLQVGR
-872 FLKRSIAKKCL
+872 FLKQSIAKKCL

-901 DDQRIAIV
+901 DDQQIAII
-909 ISFVESCFHY
+909 ISFIESCFHY
-919 KFNSQKINLTLDYYV
+919 KLNSQKINSTLDYYV
-934 PARANNMMVSNHSSK
+934 PARAGNMVVSNHSSK
-949 DRIVFLKALAMRL
+949 DRFIFLKALAIRL
-962 ILAGKNEIEVEEIV
+962 TLAGKNEIEIEEIV
-976 PAELLAKKQK
+976 PAELLAKKK
-986 HDYGTDLKAY
+986 NHDYGNDLREY
-996 KECINGLLPW
+996 TECINGLLPW
-1006 FLLRANILRGFV
+1006 FLLRANILRGIAGVFHS
-1018 GFFQTQFQSTVASSH
+1018 QFQSTITSSQQ
-1033 HARTNRY
+1033 ARTNRY

-1046 PTEIAELVSS
+1046 PKEIAELVSS
-1056 ILIVGDSTIVNS
+1056 ILVLGDGTVVNG
-1068 CYQHLVSSGKEFNS
+1068 CYQYLVSSGNDFNW
-1082 RIRLWLLRAAYR
+1082 RNRLRLLRAAYR
-1094 SEHLTDICDN
+1094 SEHLKDICDN

-1132 RAVAVNSVPDAS
+1132 RAVAINSVADAS
-1144 VYFDQAVE
+1144 EYFDQAVE

-1158 EELVRR
+1158 DELVRR

-1169 ALAERAAELPDL
+1169 SLAERAAELPGI

-1203 KHWNRSN
+1203 KNWDRSN
-1210 AARVDAKMCPATALA
+1210 AARVDAKMSPVIALA

-1230 RDRIVGR
+1230 RDRRVGR
-1237 YQYQLLAIVKDLV
+1237 YQYQLLAIVKGLV
-1250 KRNLISPLC
+1250 KSNLISPLC
-1259 AWSLTHFFGER
+1259 AWSLTHFFVER
-1270 LYGDLAIICIEC
+1270 LYGNLALLCIEG
-1282 EPTKGGKQAILND
+1282 EPTRAGKQAILND

-1303 GAHQEYVNDLGRMA
+1303 GADQKYVDDLLMIA
-1317 SKFSLSNDGL
+1317 SKFGLSNDGL
-1327 INLVQF
+1327 TNLVEF
-1333 FATDNKDKTD
+1333 FAAEKKEKTD
-1343 YQGYTFLKKR
+1343 HQDQYYLKKR
-1353 NDYPDTRW
+1353 NDQPNTRW

-1366 GIQIDSLDGLTKLL
+1366 GIQIDSLDGLTNLL
-1380 DRLNNEPKDR
+1380 DRLNNEPENT
-1390 FGHRGVR
+1390 FSERGVR
-1397 DMLIEGLSRV
+1397 EMLMEGLSRV
-1407 KHSQVYGFIDAVFA
+1407 KQGQVYNFIDAVFV
-1421 LDQIEMYDAK
+1421 LDQIEMYDAN
-1431 AVLYGVPDSWKNKPA
+1431 AVLYAVPDSWKNKPA

-1452 PLIRKFGKHYAHQ
+1452 SLIKKFGKRYAHE

-1495 GLQNENGLYDE
+1495 GLQNENGLHDE
-1506 ETFFGFCDLSASMLS
+1506 ETFFGFCYLSASNLS
-1521 SEDALDLTDY
+1521 SEDALGLTDY
-1531 TMRRFELHIDD
+1531 AMRRFELHIDD
-1542 TLGDGPYGNKVAV
+1542 TLGDGPYSNKVAV
-1555 DNDIKKSVAGFIW
+1555 EKDIKKSVAGFIW
-1568 SALGS
+1568 SSLGS
-1573 PWGWERWNAAHAV
+1573 PWGWERWNAAHVV
-1586 RSMGELGCTDIID
+1586 RSMGELGCTDIIN

-1614 SADYVFYK
+1614 SADYIFYK

-1630 IALARTSLSNPSVL
+1630 IALARTSLTNPGVL
-1644 VKHAGKISEYALGAN
+1644 VEHAEKITDYALGAN

-1667 ADTALNIAEAS
+1667 ADTALNIAKAI
-1678 PGTYDE
+1678 PGSYDE
-1684 ATVDLLR
+1684 ATIDLLR
-1691 QVGKSPFKPK
+1691 RVGKSPFKPK
-1701 KVKFDY
+1701 KVKIDY

-1714 KAKEIDTKIDFHFG
+1714 KAKEIDTKIDFDLG

-1749 VEDIAADV
+1749 VEDIAAEIV
-1757 VINIW
+1757 VNDW
-1762 GMGYRNGYKNDPR
+1762 TMGGRNGYQNDPR
-1775 AGLWNR
+1775 VSLWNR

-1786 DTWHDHFSYP
+1786 ETWHDHGSYP
-1796 KTDNLDFYLSYH
+1796 KTDSLDFYLSYH

-1824 ETRDWKED
+1824 EKREWRED
-1832 VWREWLHRHL
+1832 VWREWLDRHL

-1855 DPLPLHRPEWT
+1855 GPLPLNRPKWT

-1872 TWQRDITEQDFRERL
+1872 TWQSDISERDFRERL
-1887 IETHKGE
+1887 IEINKGE
-1894 IWITVGGGWH
+1894 IWITVGGGWL

-1914 SIRSAFVAKE
+1914 SIRSALVAKE

-1953 FRHGNFV
+1953 SDHGNYV
-1960 LKGWIEYPSRS
+1960 LKGWLEYPSGSR
-1971 KGLDDFDPRSAEVSY
+1971 GLDDFDQRSAEVSY
-1986 PIISLGASVM
+1986 PIISVGASVM
-1996 SDLNLIC
+1996 SDLKLVS
-2003 EFNTWKEI
+2003 EFNTWKVT

-2024 TDRGERDEY
+2024 TDRGERGEY
-2033 TDQCGMRLKVSLNFL
+2033 TDQCGIRLKVNWNFL
-2048 MNTCEKYQCDLLIE
+2048 MQACKKYQRDLIIE
-2062 MSIDR
+2062 MSINR
-2067 DIIINRMGGNNNY
+2067 NIIVSRMGGSNNY

-2098 TESNFGIG
+2098 TEGSFGIGQVTCERTWS

>member
-1 MIPQQG
+1 MEQRKPTTPLI
-7 KTYIAIHVKN
+7 KKN
-17 EQKLLNNQL
+17 EKKLLNNQL

-54 LKSIVIEGSN
+54 LKCIVIEGSN

-79 AKTADND
+79 SETVDND

-99 RGQKA
+99 RGQTA

-111 QTLEGFADRF
+111 NTLEGFADRF
-121 RQHEREKSK
+121 RQHKRKKSK

-135 SFSIITN
+135 YFSIITN
-142 RKVDDT
+142 RKVDDA
-148 VRDQLIYLAMGEVV
+148 VKNKLVYLVKGEAV
-162 ESRFRKTLENYTKLK
+162 ESRFRTTLESYTKLK
-177 GKQLAEFCAL
+177 GRQLAEFCAL
-187 LSIEDGEGDYNVQNN
+187 LNIEDGEGDYNIQNT

-217 STQAETLTSMVQDKV
+217 SVQVETLTTMVQDKV

-244 VLKRF
+244 VLKRLGF
-249 GITNDRELFP
+249 TNDRALYP

-265 KLDKVMD
+265 KLDKVIE
-272 REQYAYMI
+272 RKQYVDLI
-280 RCICKSE
+280 RSINKSE
-287 NPIIVHAAGGVG
+287 NPIIIHAAGGVG
-299 KTIFCRHLITS
+299 KTIFCRHLNTS
-310 IPENSLTIAY
+310 VPEYSLTITY

-337 YRDALVQIANELAA
+337 YRDALVQIANELAIQ
-351 EGICQPLLV
+351 GICQPLLV

-377 DSAVNALKKVNRLA
+377 DSAVNALKKRNRRA
-391 QLFIV
+391 RLFIV

-424 PPGCKLI
+424 PAGCKLI
-431 MMCRTERK
+431 MLCRTERK

-448 LSLELKPFSEVESFN
+448 LSLELKPFSEVESLN
-463 NLHSYFPTATVNDG
+463 NLHSYFPTATINDG
-477 VEFYRLTAGNPRVQA
+477 VEFFRLTGGNPRVQA
-492 NTLTASHRTVT
+492 NALAASCRTVT
-503 ELLSSFGPNPITVEM
+503 ELLSSFGPNPMTVEM

-523 LRAAVLKIKEHQTP
+523 LRVAVLKIKEHQTP
-537 NFQDTINAICV
+537 NFQEAINAICI

-568 STDAINSFV
+568 PINAINSFV

-596 PTETWFRKTYLADKK
+596 PTETWFRKTYLAGKE

-621 PLATDSTYVAEVLPQ
+621 PLASDSTYVSEVLPQ

-677 IAALKSKN
+677 IAALKLKN

-714 DLLAVLQGKE
+714 DLLAVLQGNE

-749 LLSAISEYK
+749 LLSAISDYK

-769 NWLWIYFKRKKT
+769 NWLSIYFKRKKT
-781 EEDDYSHEEKLTQQ
+781 EEDDHSYEEKLTQQ

-805 NINGVAGSAA
+805 NINGVEGAAA
-815 FLNRLK
+815 FLKSLK
-821 PKEYVCRVVS
+821 PKQYVCRVVS
-831 MLAKRLIDA
+831 MLAKRLIDM
-840 GKIEVLHQFAESWQH
+840 GQITTLNEFSESWQD

-865 ELLQVGK
+865 ELLQIGK
-872 FLKRSIAKKCL
+872 FLKRSIAIKCL
-883 DKLSNAKTRIAK
+883 DKLCNAKARIAK
-895 PKDYFY
+895 PKESFY
-901 DDQRIAIV
+901 DDQQIV
-909 ISFVESCFHY
+909 IIISFIENCFYY
-919 KFNSQKINLTLDYYV
+919 KLSSLKIKVALDYYV
-934 PARANNMMVSNHSSK
+934 PARANKMVVSNHSSK
-949 DRIVFLKALAMRL
+949 DRFIFLKALAIRS
-962 ILAGKNEIEVEEIV
+962 ILQGKNEVEIEDLV
-976 PAELLAKKQK
+976 PTEVLVKKKK
-986 HDYGTDLKAY
+986 HDYSDDLKEY

-1006 FLLRANILRGFV
+1006 FLLRANILRGTISV
-1018 GFFQTQFQSTVASSH
+1018 FQTQFQFTITSSKQ
-1033 HARTNRY
+1033 ARTNRY
-1040 SNYDPL
+1040 GNYDRL
-1046 PTEIAELVSS
+1046 PIEITELVSS
-1056 ILIVGDSTIVNS
+1056 ILIIGDLTVVNS
-1068 CYQHLVSSGKEFNS
+1068 CYQYLISSGKDFNS

-1094 SEHLTDICDN
+1094 SEHLADICDN
-1104 LEQTTHELIESLKE
+1104 LEQTTHELIESQKD

-1132 RAVAVNSVPDAS
+1132 RAVAINSIPDAG
-1144 VYFDQAVE
+1144 VYFDEAVE

-1169 ALAERAAELPDL
+1169 ALAERASELPGIN
-1181 SDEFAYRFIRCA
+1181 DEFAYRFIRCA
-1193 ELVGIYVSRE
+1193 ELIGIYVARE
-1203 KHWNRSN
+1203 KYWDRSN
-1210 AARVDAKMCPATALA
+1210 AARVDAKMSPATALA

-1237 YQYQLLAIVKDLV
+1237 YQYQLLAIIKYLV
-1250 KRNLISPLC
+1250 KNDLISPLC
-1259 AWSLTHFFGER
+1259 AWSLTHFLGER
-1270 LYGDLAIICIEC
+1270 LDGDLASICIEC
-1282 EPTKGGKQAILND
+1282 EPTKTGKQAILND
-1295 AVRILQVE
+1295 AVRILETEGSHKKYVDELEIVASRFNLSSDALTNFVE
-1303 GAHQEYVNDLGRMA
+1303 
-1317 SKFSLSNDGL
+1317 
-1327 INLVQF
+1327 F
-1333 FATDNKDKTD
+1333 FATNEEKETD
-1343 YQGYTFLKKR
+1343 YKDHFHLKKR
-1353 NDYPDTRW
+1353 NDQADTEW
-1361 DALFN
+1361 DTLFN
-1366 GIQIDSLDGLTKLL
+1366 GIQIDSLDGLAKLL
-1380 DRLNNEPKDR
+1380 DRLKNEPKDR
-1390 FGHRGVR
+1390 FGHHGVR
-1397 DMLIEGLSRV
+1397 NMLIESLSRV
-1407 KHSQVYGFIDAVFA
+1407 KQSQAYNFIDAVLV
-1421 LDQIEMYDAK
+1421 LDEVEVYDAK
-1431 AVLYGVPDSWKNKPA
+1431 AILYAVPDSWRNKPA
-1446 LKAAWP
+1446 MKAAWP
-1452 PLIRKFGKHYAHQ
+1452 LLIKKFGKHYAHE
-1465 LTNKYAFDHCVSD
+1465 LTNKYTFDYCVSD
-1478 LQLSDA
+1478 LQLSNI

-1495 GLQNENGLYDE
+1495 GLQNENSLYNE
-1506 ETFFGFCDLSASMLS
+1506 ETFFGFCNLSAPMLS
-1521 SEDALDLTDY
+1521 SEDALELTDY
-1531 TMRRFELHIDD
+1531 AMRRFELHMDD

-1586 RSMGELGCTDIID
+1586 RSMGELDCTDIID

-1630 IALARTSLSNPSVL
+1630 IALARTSLSHPNVL
-1644 VKHAGKISEYALGAN
+1644 VKHAVKISDYALNAN

-1667 ADTALNIAEAS
+1667 ADIALNIAEAF
-1678 PGTYDE
+1678 PGTYKGT
-1684 ATVDLLR
+1684 TVDLLR
-1691 QVGKSPFKPK
+1691 QVGKSPFKLRK
-1701 KVKFDY
+1701 ENYDY
-1707 RTDSIWH
+1707 ETDSIWH
-1714 KAKEIDTKIDFHFG
+1714 KAKPIDTNIGFHFA

-1741 VFGIPGKQ
+1741 VFGIPEKQ

-1757 VINIW
+1757 VNNW
-1762 GMGYRNGYKNDPR
+1762 GMGDRNGYNNDPR
-1775 AGLWNR
+1775 IGLWNR
-1781 SSSDR
+1781 SSSER
-1786 DTWHDHFSYP
+1786 ETWHDHGSYP

-1808 SMMVAAAKLLK
+1808 AMMTAAAKLLK
-1819 AMPVV
+1819 TMPVV
-1824 ETRDWKED
+1824 ENREWQED
-1832 VWREWLHRHL
+1832 VWEEWMSRHL

-1855 DPLPLHRPEWT
+1855 DTLPLNRPNWT
-1866 KNQRTD
+1866 KNERTD
-1872 TWQRDITEQDFRERL
+1872 TWQSDITEQDFRERL
-1887 IETHKGE
+1887 IGTHKGE
-1894 IWITVGGGWH
+1894 IWIIVGGGWH

-1914 SIRSAFVAKE
+1914 FIRSAFVARE

-1953 FRHGNFV
+1953 FRYNNFV

-1986 PIISLGASVM
+1986 PIISVGASVM
-1996 SDLNLIC
+1996 RDLNLVS
-2003 EFNTWKEI
+2003 EFNKWKET
-2011 GKTKEVLRCENWS
+2011 GKTREVLKCENWS

-2033 TDQCGMRLKVSLNFL
+2033 TDQCGMRLKADLNFL
-2048 MNTCEKYQCDLLIE
+2048 MQACKKYKRDLLIE

-2067 DIIINRMGGNNNY
+2067 DIIIRRMGGSNNY

-2091 ADGTIRT
+2091 ADGKIRT
-2098 TESNFGIG
+2098 TEGSFRIG

>member
-1 MIPQQG
+1 
-7 KTYIAIHVKN
+7 
-17 EQKLLNNQL
+17 
-26 VSYSRA
+26 
-32 GDVFHYRWA
+32 
-41 ARRCLRLLYPNTT
+41 
-54 LKSIVIEGSN
+54 
-64 ESQKAGEYVIDVSEY
+64 
-79 AKTADND
+79 
-86 KSIQYYQLKHTTV
+86 
-99 RGQKA
+99 
-104 MKLAEMK
+104 
-111 QTLEGFADRF
+111 
-121 RQHEREKSK
+121 
-130 DPVSI
+130 
-135 SFSIITN
+135 
-142 RKVDDT
+142 
-148 VRDQLIYLAMGEVV
+148 MGEAV

-177 GKQLAEFCAL
+177 GNQLAEFCAL
-187 LSIEDGEGDYNVQNN
+187 FSIEDGEGDYNVQNT

-265 KLDKVMD
+265 ELDKVID
-272 REQYAYMI
+272 RKQYAGMI
-280 RCICKSE
+280 RSISESE
-287 NPIIVHAAGGVG
+287 NPIIIHAAGGVG

-310 IPENSLTIAY
+310 IPEYSLTIAY

-337 YRDALVQIANELAA
+337 YRDALVQIANELAT

-377 DSAVNALKKVNRLA
+377 DSAVNALKKVNRRA

-424 PPGCKLI
+424 PAGCKLI
-431 MMCRTERK
+431 MLCRTERK

-448 LSLELKPFSEVESFN
+448 LSLELKPFSEVESLN
-463 NLHSYFPTATVNDG
+463 NLHRYFPTAKVNDG
-477 VEFYRLTAGNPRVQA
+477 VEFFRLTGGNPRVQA
-492 NTLTASHRTVT
+492 NAFASSRRTVT
-503 ELLSSFGPNPITVEM
+503 ELLSSFGPNPMTVEM

-537 NFQDTINAICV
+537 NFQETINAICV

-568 STDAINSFV
+568 STNAINSLV

-596 PTETWFRKTYLADKK
+596 PTETWFRKTYLAGKE

-652 SDDLLPTS
+652 SDDLLPTR

-685 LKDAVQLGMRA
+685 LKDAVQLSMRA

-714 DLLAVLQGKE
+714 DLLAVLQGNE

-749 LLSAISEYK
+749 LLSAIPEYK

-769 NWLWIYFKRKKT
+769 SWLSIYFNRKKT
-781 EEDDYSHEEKLTQQ
+781 EEDDYSREEKLTQQ

-815 FLNRLK
+815 FLNSLK

-831 MLAKRLIDA
+831 MLAKRLIDR
-840 GKIEVLHQFAESWQH
+840 GEITILNEFAESWRD

-872 FLKRSIAKKCL
+872 FLKRSIAIKCL
-883 DKLSNAKTRIAK
+883 DKLCNIKTRIAK
-895 PKDYFY
+895 PKERFY
-901 DDQRIAIV
+901 DDQQITTV
-909 ISFVESCFHY
+909 ISLIETCFHY
-919 KFNSQKINLTLDYYV
+919 KLSSPKINVALDYYV
-934 PARANNMMVSNHSSK
+934 PARANNMVVSNHSSK
-949 DRIVFLKALAMRL
+949 DRFIFLKALAMRL
-962 ILAGKNEIEVEEIV
+962 ILQGKSEVKIEDLV
-976 PAELLAKKQK
+976 PTEVLTKKEK
-986 HDYGTDLKAY
+986 HDYSNDLKEY

-1006 FLLRANILRGFV
+1006 FLLRANILRGAV
-1018 GFFQTQFQSTVASSH
+1018 GVFQTQFQSTVASSQQ
-1033 HARTNRY
+1033 ARTNRY
-1040 SNYDPL
+1040 GNYDPL
-1046 PTEIAELVSS
+1046 PTEITELVSS
-1056 ILIVGDSTIVNS
+1056 ILIVGDLTVVNS
-1068 CYQHLVSSGKEFNS
+1068 CYQHLISSGNDFNS
-1082 RIRLWLLRAAYR
+1082 RIRLCLLHAAYR

-1104 LEQTTHELIESLKE
+1104 LEQITHEHIESLKE

-1132 RAVAVNSVPDAS
+1132 RAVVINSLADAS

-1169 ALAERAAELPDL
+1169 ALAERAAELPDIN
-1181 SDEFAYRFIRCA
+1181 DEFAYRFIRCA

-1203 KHWNRSN
+1203 KYWDRSN
-1210 AARVDAKMCPATALA
+1210 AARVDARMSPATAIA

-1237 YQYQLLAIVKDLV
+1237 YQYQLLAIVKDLA
-1250 KRNLISPLC
+1250 KSNFISPLC
-1259 AWSLTHFFGER
+1259 AWSLTHFFGDR
-1270 LYGDLAIICIEC
+1270 LDGDIALVCIER
-1282 EPTKGGKQAILND
+1282 EPTKAGKQAILND
-1295 AVRILQVE
+1295 AVRILQSE
-1303 GAHQEYVNDLGRMA
+1303 GAHQEYVNNLRMIA
-1317 SKFSLSNDGL
+1317 SKFGLSNDGL
-1327 INLVQF
+1327 TILVEF
-1333 FATDNKDKTD
+1333 FTTDNEEKTD
-1343 YQGYTFLKKR
+1343 GQDHSYLKKR
-1353 NDYPDTRW
+1353 NDQPDTGW

-1390 FGHRGVR
+1390 FGHCGVR

-1407 KHSQVYGFIDAVFA
+1407 KQNQVYNFIDAVLI
-1421 LDQIEMYDAK
+1421 LDQVEVYDAN
-1431 AVLYGVPDSWKNKPA
+1431 AVLYAVPDIWKNKPA
-1446 LKAAWP
+1446 VKAAWP
-1452 PLIRKFGKHYAHQ
+1452 SLIKKFGKHYAHE
-1465 LTNKYAFDHCVSD
+1465 LTNKYTFDHCVSD
-1478 LQLSDA
+1478 LQLSDI

-1495 GLQNENGLYDE
+1495 GLQNENGLGDE
-1506 ETFFGFCDLSASMLS
+1506 ETFFGFCGLSASMLS
-1521 SEDALDLTDY
+1521 SEEALELTDY
-1531 TMRRFELHIDD
+1531 AMCRFELHIDD

-1573 PWGWERWNAAHAV
+1573 PLGWERWNAAHAV

-1599 ALFDSLEH
+1599 AVFDFLEH

-1622 LHAIQYFF
+1622 LHATQYFF
-1630 IALARTSLSNPSVL
+1630 IALARTSLSNPVVL
-1644 VKHAGKISEYALGAN
+1644 VKHACKISKYALGAN

-1667 ADTALNIAEAS
+1667 ADTALNISEAF

-1684 ATVDLLR
+1684 VTIVLLQ
-1691 QVGKSPFKPK
+1691 QVGKSPFKPRK
-1701 KVKFDY
+1701 EKYDY
-1707 RTDSIWH
+1707 KTDSIWH
-1714 KAKEIDTKIDFHFG
+1714 KAKEIDTNINFHFG

-1757 VINIW
+1757 VVNNW
-1762 GMGYRNGYKNDPR
+1762 KMGDRNGYKNDPR
-1775 AGLWNR
+1775 VGLWNR

-1824 ETRDWKED
+1824 QKREWRED
-1832 VWREWLHRHL
+1832 VWKDWLDRHL

-1855 DPLPLHRPEWT
+1855 GPLPLNRPEWT

-1872 TWQRDITEQDFRERL
+1872 TWQSDITERDFRERL

-1953 FRHGNFV
+1953 SDHGNYV
-1960 LKGWIEYPSRS
+1960 LKGWLEYPSGS
-1971 KGLDDFDPRSAEVSY
+1971 KGLDDFDQRSAEVSY
-1986 PIISLGASVM
+1986 PIISVGTSIM
-1996 SDLNLIC
+1996 SDLKLVSEI
-2003 EFNTWKEI
+2003 NTWKEI
-2011 GKTKEVLRCENWS
+2011 GKTKEVLKCENWS

-2033 TDQCGMRLKVSLNFL
+2033 TDQCGMRLKASLNFL
-2048 MNTCEKYQCDLLIE
+2048 MQACKKYERDLIIKL
-2062 MSIDR
+2062 SIDR
-2067 DIIINRMGGNNNY
+2067 DIIIRRMGGSNNY
-2080 GKPVVKILIIS
+2080 GKPFVKILIIS

-2098 TESNFGIG
+2098 TEGSFGIG

>member
-1 MIPQQG
+1 
-7 KTYIAIHVKN
+7 
-17 EQKLLNNQL
+17 
-26 VSYSRA
+26 
-32 GDVFHYRWA
+32 
-41 ARRCLRLLYPNTT
+41 LLYPNTT

-79 AKTADND
+79 SKTADND

-121 RQHEREKSK
+121 RQHEKQKSK

-162 ESRFRKTLENYTKLK
+162 ESRFRKTFENYTKLK
-177 GKQLAEFCAL
+177 GKLLAEFCAL
-187 LSIEDGEGDYNVQNN
+187 LSIEDSEGDYNVQNT

-232 LPHSDHIVNREE
+232 LPHSDHIVYREE

-265 KLDKVMD
+265 KLDKVID
-272 REQYAYMI
+272 REQYAGMI
-280 RCICKSE
+280 RSISEWE

-310 IPENSLTIAY
+310 IPVHSLTIAY

-337 YRDALVQIANELAA
+337 YRDALVQIANELAT

-377 DSAVNALKKVNRLA
+377 DSAVNTLKKVNKSA
-391 QLFIV
+391 QLFII

-410 KDNCFAHELLREKM
+410 KDNCFAHELLREIM
-424 PPGCKLI
+424 PVGCKLI

-448 LSLELKPFSEVESFN
+448 LSLELKPFSEVESLN
-463 NLHSYFPTATVNDG
+463 NLHRYFPKATLNDG
-477 VEFYRLTAGNPRVQA
+477 IEFYRLTGGNPRVQA
-492 NTLTASHRTVT
+492 NALAVFHRTVT
-503 ELLSSFGPNPITVEM
+503 ELLSSFGRNPMTVEM

-568 STDAINSFV
+568 STHSINSFV

-596 PTETWFRKTYLADKK
+596 PTETWFRKTYLADKE

-621 PLATDSTYVAEVLPQ
+621 SLATDSTYVAEVLPQ

-685 LKDAVQLGMRA
+685 LKDAVKLGMRA

-724 KVQEIAFKTKLRSG
+724 KVREIAFKTKLRSG

-749 LLSAISEYK
+749 LLSAIPEYK

-769 NWLWIYFKRKKT
+769 NWLSIYFKRTKT
-781 EEDDYSHEEKLTQQ
+781 EKDDHSHEEKLREQ

-805 NINGVAGSAA
+805 NINGATGSVA
-815 FLNRLK
+815 FLNSLK
-821 PKEYVCRVVS
+821 PKEYVCRVVAI
-831 MLAKRLIDA
+831 LAKRLIDA
-840 GKIEVLHQFAESWQH
+840 GEIALLHEFAESWRN
-855 EPYYIVAIAH
+855 EPYYVVPIAH
-865 ELLQVGK
+865 EFMQVGK
-872 FLKRSIAKKCL
+872 FLKRSIAIKCL
-883 DKLSNAKTRIAK
+883 DKLGNAKTRITK
-895 PKDYFY
+895 PKDHLY
-901 DDQRIAIV
+901 DDPQITTI
-909 ISFVESCFHY
+909 ISFIETCFYY
-919 KFNSQKINLTLDYYV
+919 KLNYQKINSTLDYYV
-934 PARANNMMVSNHSSK
+934 PARANRMVVSNHSSK
-949 DRIVFLKALAMRL
+949 DRFLFLKSLAIRL
-962 ILAGKNEIEVEEIV
+962 ILARKNEIEIEEIV
-976 PAELLAKKQK
+976 PAELLAKKK
-986 HDYGTDLKAY
+986 NHEYENELREY

-1006 FLLRANILRGFV
+1006 FLLRANVLRGSADVFP
-1018 GFFQTQFQSTVASSH
+1018 TLFQSTKTSSQQ
-1033 HARTNRY
+1033 ARTNRY
-1040 SNYDPL
+1040 GNYDPL
-1046 PTEIAELVSS
+1046 PREIAELACS
-1056 ILIVGDSTIVNS
+1056 ILILGDSTVTNV
-1068 CYQHLVSSGKEFNS
+1068 CYQYLVSSGNDFNS
-1082 RIRLWLLRAAYR
+1082 QIRLRLLRAACR

-1144 VYFDQAVE
+1144 EYFDQAVE

-1158 EELVRR
+1158 EELVKR

-1169 ALAERAAELPDL
+1169 SLAERAAELSDIG
-1181 SDEFAYRFIRCA
+1181 DEFAYRFIRCA
-1193 ELVGIYVSRE
+1193 ELVGTYVSRE
-1203 KHWNRSN
+1203 KYWNRSN
-1210 AARVDAKMCPATALA
+1210 AARVDAKLSPVTALA

-1237 YQYQLLAIVKDLV
+1237 YQYQLLAIVDDLV
-1250 KRNLISPLC
+1250 KRNFISPLSG
-1259 AWSLTHFFGER
+1259 WSMTHFFDER
-1270 LYGDLAIICIEC
+1270 LYGDVALTCIER
-1282 EPTKGGKQAILND
+1282 EATKAGKQAILDD
-1295 AVRILQVE
+1295 AVRILEVE
-1303 GAHQEYVNDLGRMA
+1303 GAHQKYVDDLRKIA
-1317 SKFSLSNDGL
+1317 SEFGLSNDGL
-1327 INLVQF
+1327 TNLIEF
-1333 FATDNKDKTD
+1333 FSTDKEKKIEHNDHSH
-1343 YQGYTFLKKR
+1343 LKKR
-1353 NDYPDTRW
+1353 NDQPDTELNS
-1361 DALFN
+1361 LFN
-1366 GIQIDSLDGLTKLL
+1366 GIQIDSLDGLTKLM
-1380 DRLNNEPKDR
+1380 DRLNSEPKDR
-1390 FGHRGVR
+1390 VGPLGVR
-1397 DMLIEGLSRV
+1397 HILLDGLSRV
-1407 KHSQVYGFIDAVFA
+1407 KQRQVYDFIDAVFA
-1421 LDQIEMYDAK
+1421 LNQIEVYDAK
-1431 AVLYGVPDSWKNKPA
+1431 ALLYAVPDSWKNKPA

-1452 PLIRKFGKHYAHQ
+1452 SLIRKFGKHYAHD
-1465 LTNKYAFDHCVSD
+1465 LTNKYTFDYSVSD
-1478 LQLSDA
+1478 LQLSVG
-1484 LVSELKHGMYE
+1484 LVSELKHGMYD
-1495 GLQNENGLYDE
+1495 GLQNANGLYDE

-1521 SEDALDLTDY
+1521 SEDALELTDY
-1531 TMRRFELHIDD
+1531 AMRRFELHIDD
-1542 TLGDGPYGNKVAV
+1542 TLGDGPYNYKVAT
-1555 DNDIKKSVAGFIW
+1555 DNDMKKSVAGFIW

-1573 PWGWERWNAAHAV
+1573 PWGWERWNAAHTV
-1586 RSMGELGCTDIID
+1586 RSMGEFGCTDIID

-1614 SADYVFYK
+1614 SANYEFYK

-1630 IALARTSLSNPSVL
+1630 IALARTSLINASVL

-1667 ADTALNIAEAS
+1667 ADTAFNIEEAS

-1684 ATVDLLR
+1684 ATIDLLR
-1691 QVGKSPFKPK
+1691 RVGKSPFKPRK
-1701 KVKFDY
+1701 EKYDY

-1714 KAKEIDTKIDFHFG
+1714 KEKKIDTNIDFHFG

-1749 VEDIAADV
+1749 AEDIAAEV
-1757 VINIW
+1757 VVNEW
-1762 GMGYRNGYKNDPR
+1762 RMGEKNGYQKDPR
-1775 AGLWNR
+1775 IGIWNR
-1781 SSSDR
+1781 SSSDGE
-1786 DTWHDHFSYP
+1786 TSHDHGSYP
-1796 KTDNLDFYLSYH
+1796 KTDRLDFYLSYH
-1808 SMMVAAAKLLK
+1808 SMMVAAEKLLK

-1824 ETRDWKED
+1824 ETNEWRED
-1832 VWREWLHRHL
+1832 VWRDWVDRHL
-1842 LTLEDGRWLSDIR
+1842 LSLEDGRWLSDIR
-1855 DPLPLHRPEWT
+1855 GPLPLNRPDWT
-1866 KNQRTD
+1866 KKQRTD
-1872 TWQRDITEQDFRERL
+1872 TWQSDITEEDFRERL
-1887 IETHKGE
+1887 IDTHKGE

-1914 SIRSAFVAKE
+1914 SIRSAFVDSE
-1924 TSDALMRA
+1924 MSDALMRA
-1932 LQSCEDHHDY
+1932 LQSCQDHHDY
-1942 KIPDYEEEDME
+1942 KIPDYEEKDME
-1953 FRHGNFV
+1953 SDHGIYI
-1960 LKGWIEYPSRS
+1960 LKGWLEYPSRS

-1986 PIISLGASVM
+1986 PIISVGESVISDFKLGS
-1996 SDLNLIC
+1996 
-2003 EFNTWKEI
+2003 EFNIWKEI
-2011 GKTKEVLRCENWS
+2011 GKTKEVLKCENWS

-2033 TDQCGMRLKVSLNFL
+2033 TDQSGMRLKVSMNFL
-2048 MNTCEKYQCDLLIE
+2048 MQACKKYQRDLLIE

-2067 DIIINRMGGNNNY
+2067 DIIVSRMGGSNNY

-2098 TESNFGIG
+2098 TEGSFGIR